1 MARNKYTTSDMRI
14 LTVVGISR
22 SGKTTVV
29 EGLIKELSS
38 RGYSVGT
45 VKSISC
51 GSRCKLFQNG
61 ICHCS
66 RGASGDHKF
75 TIDTK
80 GTNSHRHRLAG
91 SQQVTTWA
99 ENETAVMFS
108 KELTYRELVSLYDYD
123 YLILEGDYYSSVPRI
138 VTAKE
143 ESDALSRINDLTFV
157 VSGQIANTQSSIDNL
172 PIVNAIENIKVL
184 ADMVEKYVF
193 PQLPFADD
201 LGCDLCGMSCR
212 ELSSK
217 ILKGEASIDQCLR
230 KKPTLNLTLDGKL
243 IDLDIAE
250 AQLLEKA
257 VQKALR
263 SAGIAPANSK
273 IQISAENIK

>member
-1 MARNKYTTSDMRI
+1 MCI

-29 EGLIKELSS
+29 EGLIKELSQ
-38 RGYSVGT
+38 RGYTVAT

-51 GSRCKLFQNG
+51 GSRCHLFQNG
-61 ICHCS
+61 VCHCA
-66 RGASGDHKF
+66 RGAGADHKF
-75 TIDTK
+75 TIDSK
-80 GTNSHRHRLAG
+80 GTNSSRHRNAG
-91 SQQVTTWA
+91 SLQVTTWA
-99 ENETAVMFS
+99 ENETAIMIPRELTF
-108 KELTYRELVSLYDYD
+108 KELISFYDFD

-143 ESDALSRINDLTFV
+143 ETDALARIDDMTFM
-157 VSGQIANTQSSIDNL
+157 VSGQIANKQKSINGL
-172 PIVNAIENIKVL
+172 PVVNAIEDIKTL

-201 LGCDLCGMSCR
+201 LGCDLCGMNCR

-217 ILKGEASIDQCLR
+217 ILKGQADISQCLR
-230 KKPTLNLTLDGKL
+230 KRPALSLTLDGNK
-243 IDLDIAE
+243 IELDME
-250 AQLLEKA
+250 NSQLLEKA

-263 SAGIAPANSK
+263 SAGIAPANSC
-273 IQISAENIK
+273 INITAQNLR